1 MITREL
7 IDRIN
12 ELARKQR
19 SAGLTAAEKQEQD
32 RLRRQYLDGIRAQV
46 VGQLEAM
53 GFKPRQA
60 DGRPAPAR
68 GGGPGTTGHPA
79 HPDCGC
85 SCCHA
90 AEKDRP
96 RLRLV
101 HSSSTRVRKARR
113 SN

>member
-1 MITREL
+1 MITRKL

-19 SAGLTAAEKQEQD
+19 SVGLTAAEKQEQD

-46 VGQLEAM
+46 IGQLEAL
-53 GFKPRQA
+53 GLQPRQG
-60 DGRPAPAR
+60 DGLPAPAR
-68 GGGPGTTGHPA
+68 GGGPGMANHPA
-79 HPDCGC
+79 HRDCGC
-85 SCCHA
+85 SCCHS
-90 AEKDRP
+90 AEEARP

-113 SN
+113 ST